1 MEYGIKQPLRIYEN
15 LSDRNAFAPGADNSS
30 FCLICPANM
39 LLPFQIARLTGV
51 YPLTSIKLIGAV
63 EIELLPYIASTDL
76 QVFSFALSDYIVH
89 YGMLPHT
96 ATIPPGK
103 YYLMLT
109 DSVNTWYSEDINF
122 IAFNG
127 DTLDLCVP
135 TKITY
140 WDTCDVDDIFYR
152 TGEKQYKNIIYL
164 DVDIGKPEYPVLI
177 EASEDAFGS
186 EVVEFAKL
194 EKTYVLQGVF
204 PQFMVD
210 ALSLLPLH
218 FAGVIEV
225 LTHRGYIGNVLT
237 VTVDPKWQG
246 TNGALALTDIA
257 FVVDRVIKTNCCGDL
272 ETPNIYCLPGALEAL
287 AVIVEGSTNYG
298 LFEYTNELTSA
309 QVPLIDGDKVLIN
322 YISGGINYRR
332 YKAAT
337 GNYIPTGI
345 FVNGGGVIDLNALN
359 ANDISEAAIYYY
371 YNVAAQRFYSE
382 PAISSIDTPTIISAV
397 GDKTLKGRSFR
408 NAIIEIW
415 EVIGGNAVRVFVGT
429 GEQLNAGGITYP
441 HNATAT
447 VTYIKAVGLNCELG
461 ESKRYFW
468 AGAPL
473 GIGSMAVGAT
483 FIVGED
489 ESPSEATE

>member
-15 LSDRNAFAPGADNSS
+15 LADRNVFAPGGDNSP

-39 LLPFQIARLTGV
+39 LLPFEIKRPSGA
-51 YPLTSIKLIGAV
+51 YPLTSIKLIGSS
-63 EIELLPYIASTDL
+63 EMELLTYMDSADL
-76 QVFSFALSDYIVH
+76 QVFSFAEFDYIVH
-89 YGMLPHT
+89 YGILAHT
-96 ATIPPGK
+96 ATIPAGK
-103 YYLMLT
+103 YYLMLS

-127 DTLDLCVP
+127 NTLDLCVP

-140 WDTCDVDDIFYR
+140 WDTCDVDAIFYR

-164 DVDIGKPEYPVLI
+164 DVDIGKPEYPVII

-194 EKTYVLQGVF
+194 EKTYILQGVF

-210 ALSLLPLH
+210 ALCLLPLH

-225 LTHRGYIGNVLT
+225 LTHRGYTGNVLT

-246 TNGALALTDIA
+246 TNGALALTDIS

-272 ETPNIYCLPGALEAL
+272 ETPNIYCLTGALEAL
-287 AVIVEGSTNYG
+287 AVIVEGSTNYII
-298 LFEYTNELTSA
+298 FEYTNALTSA
-309 QVPLIDGDKVLIN
+309 QVPLVDGDKVLIK
-322 YISGGINYRR
+322 YLSGATNYRR
-332 YKAAT
+332 YKAST
-337 GNYIPTGI
+337 GTYIPSGV
-345 FVNGGGVIDLNALN
+345 FFNGGGVIDLNALN
-359 ANDISEAAIYYY
+359 ADLPDADIYYY
-371 YNVAAQRFYSE
+371 YNVAAGRFYTD

-397 GDKTLKGRSFR
+397 GDKTLQGRGFR
-408 NAIIEIW
+408 NAIIEVW
-415 EVIGGNAVRVFVGT
+415 EIIGGTAVKVFIDT
-429 GEQLNAGGITYP
+429 GEQLNTGGITYP
-441 HNATAT
+441 HNPAAT

-461 ESKRYFW
+461 ESKKYFW
-468 AGAPL
+468 AGEPL
-473 GIGSMAVGAT
+473 GIGIMAVGST

-489 ESPSEATE
+489 ESDDDATE